1 MFINFC
7 RVVSRFVYSKMTIKV
22 TGSISNR
29 NSPAKLLSIRLKA
42 RKKAITERINAVR
55 KT

>member
-1 MFINFC
+1 
-7 RVVSRFVYSKMTIKV
+7 MTIKV

-42 RKKAITERINAVR
+42 RKKATIERISAII
-55 KT
+55 KA